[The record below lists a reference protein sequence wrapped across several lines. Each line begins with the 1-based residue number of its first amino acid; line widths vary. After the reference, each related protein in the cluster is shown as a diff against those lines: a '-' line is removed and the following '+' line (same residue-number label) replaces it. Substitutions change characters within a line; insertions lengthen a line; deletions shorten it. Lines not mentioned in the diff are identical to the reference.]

1 MLRRGGEVQL
11 SKELQAGA
19 QGRIE
24 TGKGTKI
31 AVRKGVSKR
40 GSSLGTIDLDET
52 SGKPMA
58 QQLREVLTKNAVRVV
73 DLFREWDEGA
83 PPHDAASNPGPTA
96 CQRAALPAP
105 HALRR
110 TAAQTV
116 TAL

>member
-1 MLRRGGEVQL
+1 M
-11 SKELQAGA
+11 
-19 QGRIE
+19 
-24 TGKGTKI
+24 
-31 AVRKGVSKR
+31 RKGVSKR

-110 TAAQTV
+110 TAAQTGQTEV
-116 TAL
+116 GQTEVGQTEVLMKPTLVQSFG